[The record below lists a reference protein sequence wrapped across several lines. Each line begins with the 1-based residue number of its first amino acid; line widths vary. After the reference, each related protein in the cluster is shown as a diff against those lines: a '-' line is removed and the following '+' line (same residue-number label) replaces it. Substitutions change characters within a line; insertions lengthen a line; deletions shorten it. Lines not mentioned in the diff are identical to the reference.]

1 MADKKSGVVEKI
13 YENQTSKGLTT
24 YTIVVDGERYG
35 TYTQRPPC
43 KQGDAVEFY
52 YKNNG
57 SFNNVDVKTIKKVA
71 EATPSTAAPTSG
83 PVPSYAKR
91 NDDVQNAI
99 TFQAARKDALQFLE
113 ILVGQG
119 ILDSGSKAKGKQ
131 IEVMET
137 YLDKYTQR
145 FFDDTKSLGHVKQEE
160 NAPSKALKVKAVDVE
175 QQEDPDDEIPF

>member
-24 YTIVVDGERYG
+24 YTIVVDGERFG
-35 TYTQRPPC
+35 TYTSRPPC
-43 KQGDAVEFY
+43 KQGDAVEFF

-57 SFNNVDVKTIKKVA
+57 SFNNVDVKTIKKVMD
-71 EATPSTAAPTSG
+71 ATPVTVTSG
-83 PVPSYAKR
+83 HPPSYAKR

-119 ILDSGSKAKGKQ
+119 ILDSGTKAKGKQ
-131 IEVMET
+131 IEVMEA

-145 FFDDTKSLGHVKQEE
+145 FFDDTKSLGHVKRE
-160 NAPSKALKVKAVDVE
+160 ADALVKVHKAQAVDVE
-175 QQEDPDDEIPF
+175 QQEGPDDEIPF

>member
-24 YTIVVDGERYG
+24 YTIVVDGERFG
-35 TYTQRPPC
+35 TYTSRPPC
-43 KQGDAVEFY
+43 KQGDAVEFF

-57 SFNNVDVKTIKKVA
+57 SFNNVDVKTIKKVMD
-71 EATPSTAAPTSG
+71 ATPVTVTSG
-83 PVPSYAKR
+83 HPPSYAKR

-119 ILDSGSKAKGKQ
+119 ILDSGTKAKGKQ
-131 IEVMET
+131 IEVMEA

-175 QQEDPDDEIPF
+175 QQEGPDDDIPF

>member
-24 YTIVVDGERYG
+24 YTIVVDGERFG
-35 TYTQRPPC
+35 TYTSRPPC
-43 KQGDAVEFY
+43 KQGDAVEFF

-57 SFNNVDVKTIKKVA
+57 SFNNVDVKTIKKVMD
-71 EATPSTAAPTSG
+71 ATPATVTSG
-83 PVPSYAKR
+83 PTPSYAKR

-119 ILDSGSKAKGKQ
+119 ILDSGTKAKGKQ
-131 IEVMET
+131 IEVMEA

-145 FFDDTKSLGHVKQEE
+145 FFDDTKSLGHVKRE
-160 NAPSKALKVKAVDVE
+160 ADALVKVHKAQAVDAE
-175 QQEDPDDEIPF
+175 QQEGPNDEIPF

>member
-24 YTIVVDGERYG
+24 YTIVVDGERFG
-35 TYTQRPPC
+35 TYTSRPPC
-43 KQGDAVEFY
+43 KQGDAVEFF

-57 SFNNVDVKTIKKVA
+57 SFNNVDVKTIKKVMD
-71 EATPSTAAPTSG
+71 ATPVTVTSG
-83 PVPSYAKR
+83 HPPSYAKR

-119 ILDSGSKAKGKQ
+119 ILDSGTKAKGKQ
-131 IEVMET
+131 IEVMEA

-145 FFDDTKSLGHVKQEE
+145 FFDDTKSLGHVKRE
-160 NAPSKALKVKAVDVE
+160 ADALVKVHKAQAVDAE
-175 QQEDPDDEIPF
+175 QQEGPDDEIPF